1 MVRRDVA
8 ERKIARAGSWLDD
21 AEEILSLGTEV
32 LSNDPK
38 SRDLACFYLLL
49 AIQESV
55 DLAAHAVA
63 DAGWSPP
70 EDAGGVFD
78 VLADHDVIDRTLADS
93 MHAAVGLRTRI
104 AHGYMSIDHARLH
117 REAASGIQ
125 ALRKYLVALAAFAG
139 V

>member
-8 ERKIARAGSWLDD
+8 EWKIARAGSWLDD
-21 AEEILSLGTEV
+21 AEEIPSRATEE
-32 LSNDPK
+32 LSNDLK

-78 VLADHDVIDRTLADS
+78 VLADHDVIDRTSPTPCTLPS
-93 MHAAVGLRTRI
+93 
-104 AHGYMSIDHARLH
+104 
-117 REAASGIQ
+117 ASGTVSPTATCRSTMLASI
-125 ALRKYLVALAAFAG
+125 RKRRPVFKRSEYLGALAAFAG